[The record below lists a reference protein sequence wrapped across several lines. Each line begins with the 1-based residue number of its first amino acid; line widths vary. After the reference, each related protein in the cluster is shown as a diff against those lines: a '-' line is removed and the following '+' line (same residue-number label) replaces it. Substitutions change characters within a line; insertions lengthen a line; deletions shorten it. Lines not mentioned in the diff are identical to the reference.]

1 MLRFTSLAS
10 GSQGNCLVVEVGA
23 TRVLVDCGLS
33 LRETLRRL
41 AGRGI
46 APETLRAILV
56 THEHED
62 HLGGV
67 NALAAAYGIEVVLTR
82 GTLAAQRELD
92 APPGETAANAATESL
107 RVRLIDG
114 RAPFAI
120 DDLEVRPFTVPHD
133 AREPVQYVL
142 SDGARRLGVLTDLG
156 GPTAHVIEMLS
167 GCEALV
173 LECNHA
179 LDLLWGGRYPRW
191 LKARIAG
198 PLGHLDNDA
207 SAALLAALDRSRL
220 QHVIAAHLS
229 EQNNRPALAR
239 AALAGVLGCAPE
251 WVGLATQA
259 EGCEW
264 RALG

>member
-1 MLRFTSLAS
+1 VLRFTSLAS
-10 GSQGNCLVVEVGA
+10 GSQGNCLVVESGA

-33 LRETLRRL
+33 ARETVRRL
-41 AGRGI
+41 ARRGLE
-46 APETLRAILV
+46 PESLRAILV

-67 NALAAAYGIEVVLTR
+67 NALAATYGLEVVLTR
-82 GTLAAQRELD
+82 GTLAAQREADTVRRAD
-92 APPGETAANAATESL
+92 AGTAASDG
-107 RVRLIDG
+107 VRMQLIDG

-179 LDLLWGGRYPRW
+179 LDLLWGGGYPRW
-191 LKARIAG
+191 LKARIGG

-207 SAALLAALDRSRL
+207 AAALLAALDRSRL

-229 EQNNRPALAR
+229 EQNNRPELAR
-239 AALAGVLGCAPE
+239 AALAGALGCAPE
-251 WVGLATQA
+251 WIGLATQA
-259 EGCEW
+259 EGFGW
-264 RALG
+264 RELD

>member
-1 MLRFTSLAS
+1 VLRFTSLAS
-10 GSQGNCLVVEVGA
+10 GSQGNCLVVEAGA

-33 LRETLRRL
+33 ARETVRRL
-41 AGRGI
+41 ARRGLE
-46 APETLRAILV
+46 PETLRAILV

-67 NALAAAYGIEVVLTR
+67 NALAAAYSIEVVLTR
-82 GTLAAQRELD
+82 GTLAAQCEAD
-92 APPGETAANAATESL
+92 AARGANAPAGDVRT
-107 RVRLIDG
+107 RLIDG
-114 RAPFAI
+114 RAAFAI

-133 AREPVQYVL
+133 AREPVQFVL

-179 LDLLWGGRYPRW
+179 LDLLWGGGYPRW

-198 PLGHLDNDA
+198 PLGHLDNGSA
-207 SAALLAALDRSRL
+207 AALLDALDRSRL

-251 WVGLATQA
+251 WIGLATQA
-259 EGCEW
+259 DGFDW
-264 RALG
+264 RALD

>member
-10 GSQGNCLVVEVGA
+10 GSQGNCLLVEAGT

-33 LRETLRRL
+33 LRETERRL
-41 AGRGI
+41 ARRGV
-46 APETLRAILV
+46 APDTLRAILV
-56 THEHED
+56 THEHDD
-62 HLGGV
+62 HAGGV
-67 NALAAAYGIEVVLTR
+67 AALAAAYGLEVVLTH
-82 GTLAAQRELD
+82 GTRHAMREAAPQAED
-92 APPGETAANAATESL
+92 KAAANG
-107 RVRLIDG
+107 VRFRTIDA

-142 SDGARRLGVLTDLG
+142 SDGALRLGVLTDLG
-156 GPTAHVIEMLS
+156 AATAHVVEMLS
-167 GCEALV
+167 GCDALV

-179 LDLLWGGRYPRW
+179 LDLLWNGGYPRW

-207 SAALLAALDRSRL
+207 AAKLLAALDRSRL

-229 EQNNRPALAR
+229 EQNNHPTLAR
-239 AALAGVLGCAPE
+239 AALASVLGCAADE
-251 WVGLATQA
+251 VALATQA
-259 EGCEW
+259 DGFDW